1 MVENL
6 FRLLAIFPDLCEN
19 PLIQE
24 MLGLF
29 SYRAIYGPNHYAH
42 LFHTEFSAILLEIT
56 ESPEILVNWN
66 RGINHFRSRLMLT
79 EKENWIGV
87 VGGGFQETDC
97 MQLHSGLQWT
107 PLPLLALPRLL
118 EEGLINYNIHVPSY
132 IYHLYFILGDY
143 HCHTNWYAVFNQD
156 FNKVVKGTRLNERI
170 IFKDV
175 KKDLMKNLHW
185 FNKFRI

>member
-56 ESPEILVNWN
+56 ESPEISVNWN
-66 RGINHFRSRLMLT
+66 RGKNHLTSRLMLT

-87 VGGGFQETDC
+87 VGDFRKRIACNSTVDSSE
-97 MQLHSGLQWT
+97 LHYHYWLFLDFLRRGWLTTTST
-107 PLPLLALPRLL
+107 CPLTFIICTLFWAIIIVIQIDMLF
-118 EEGLINYNIHVPSY
+118 LIKIS
-132 IYHLYFILGDY
+132 I
-143 HCHTNWYAVFNQD
+143 
-156 FNKVVKGTRLNERI
+156 K
-170 IFKDV
+170 
-175 KKDLMKNLHW
+175 
-185 FNKFRI
+185 